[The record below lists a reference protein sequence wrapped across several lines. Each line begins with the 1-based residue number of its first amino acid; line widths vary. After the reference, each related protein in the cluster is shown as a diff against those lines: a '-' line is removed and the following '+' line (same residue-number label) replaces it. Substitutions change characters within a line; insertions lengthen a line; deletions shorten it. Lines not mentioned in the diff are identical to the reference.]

1 MSLLKAQ
8 GGIGFFSF
16 IYVLSLRGDT
26 KFDRIAEKQIF
37 RWSEVAGGRLG
48 NLRWNLLLMLF
59 FHREAR
65 RLRYFNTYRKEKK
78 LLYEC
83 HLYTGS
89 EPFADILLIPYCVC
103 SLNKV
108 FSKLVN
114 AQVAVLQRFSYALE
128 KLVCFQASLKGCNV
142 YVCALTPQACFSVDV
157 AHGCVKLSITFVK
170 RSSLHPVRKLVSFR
184 VKITLRFWWLNF
196 FLRDHVTVNTKKL
209 LFCLPCLN
217 IFYLTVNCV

>member
-1 MSLLKAQ
+1 MSLLKAE
-8 GGIGFFSF
+8 GGIGFFAF

-83 HLYTGS
+83 RLYTGS
-89 EPFADILLIPYCVC
+89 EPFADVLLIPYCVC
-103 SLNKV
+103 SLNQV
-108 FSKLVN
+108 FAKLVN
-114 AQVAVLQRFSYALE
+114 AQVAVLQRFSYTLE
-128 KLVCFQASLKGCNV
+128 KLVCFQASPKGCNV
-142 YVCALTPQACFSVDV
+142 YVCALTPQACSQCRCCTWLCEVEHYICQTKFTASCQETCVIQGENYFKILVVKFLSQRSRYCQYKKV
-157 AHGCVKLSITFVK
+157 A
-170 RSSLHPVRKLVSFR
+170 
-184 VKITLRFWWLNF
+184 
-196 FLRDHVTVNTKKL
+196 FL
-209 LFCLPCLN
+209 
-217 IFYLTVNCV
+217 LTVFKYFLSYG